1 MSQWAYQRVTDGQ
14 TDENQN
20 SSSVARKQ
28 DIATSGATKA
38 VNFTDVEHFQT
49 ELFLA
54 YGVDSCAVGSRDL

>member
-1 MSQWAYQRVTDGQ
+1 VSQWAYQRVTDGQ

-38 VNFTDVEHFQT
+38 VNFTDVEHFKT
-49 ELFLA
+49 
-54 YGVDSCAVGSRDL
+54 